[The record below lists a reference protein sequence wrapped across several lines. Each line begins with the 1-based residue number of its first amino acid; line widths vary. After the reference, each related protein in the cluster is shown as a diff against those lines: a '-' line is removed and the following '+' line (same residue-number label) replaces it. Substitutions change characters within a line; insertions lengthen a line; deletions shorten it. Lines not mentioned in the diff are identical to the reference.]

1 MVRPNLFLGRPF
13 SHQTRFKLH
22 LRSRVGSGK
31 KLSDDIPPLP
41 FNKTIVE
48 VFADFLA
55 YLLECASSFIQETH
69 ANGVDLW
76 ASVSDRIDFV
86 LSHPN
91 GWEGAQQAQLRKA
104 AVLANL
110 IPDTTAGHARLS
122 FVTEGEASLHFAV
135 QNGLPVGVM
144 EDGEGV
150 VLVDAGG
157 GTIDI
162 SSYSRH
168 VGEGTARFEEVAAP
182 QCDIC
187 FLNFFQISSFPVG
200 RFHGSVFVTVRAQL
214 FLEGVPCAL
223 PNVDNAQCC
232 SDHLRDSP
240 FLVDIGQIVTCFD
253 KTTKLRF
260 LDSDEPQY
268 IKFGGTRDNDQSC
281 NIRFGQL
288 KLLGSDVAKFFEPSV
303 ECIVN
308 AVLDQC
314 KVARKP
320 IFVRPSLLFHW
331 ISLTLNFNSSML
343 FSLVDSLLATGYFR
357 KSATGCFPMV

>member
-1 MVRPNLFLGRPF
+1 MVRLDLFLGRPF

-41 FNKTIVE
+41 FNKTVVE
-48 VFADFLA
+48 IFADFLA

-69 ANGVDLW
+69 ANGADLW
-76 ASVSDRIDFV
+76 ASVSDQIDFV

-110 IPDTTAGHARLS
+110 IPDTIAGHARLS

-150 VLVDAGG
+150 VIVDAGG

-162 SSYSRH
+162 SSYSRN
-168 VGEGTARFEEVAAP
+168 VGEGMARFEEVAAP

-187 FLNFFQISSFPVG
+187 FLNFHFSNLIITHRPFSWFGFCDRACSTILGGCVQCSSKC
-200 RFHGSVFVTVRAQL
+200 L
-214 FLEGVPCAL
+214 
-223 PNVDNAQCC
+223 
-232 SDHLRDSP
+232 
-240 FLVDIGQIVTCFD
+240 
-253 KTTKLRF
+253 
-260 LDSDEPQY
+260 
-268 IKFGGTRDNDQSC
+268 
-281 NIRFGQL
+281 
-288 KLLGSDVAKFFEPSV
+288 
-303 ECIVN
+303 
-308 AVLDQC
+308 
-314 KVARKP
+314 
-320 IFVRPSLLFHW
+320 
-331 ISLTLNFNSSML
+331 
-343 FSLVDSLLATGYFR
+343 
-357 KSATGCFPMV
+357 